1 MINKDLL
8 LPSFVGTEY
17 VLLYH
22 SQFYFPLQYFVG
34 ILVIAM
40 VTELPEIINGVQF
53 SLENNVNLG

>member
-1 MINKDLL
+1 MELSYFGSSIIIHL
-8 LPSFVGTEY
+8 SF
-17 VLLYH
+17 
-22 SQFYFPLQYFVG
+22 QYFVG